1 MVRKQAIVDKRIHMV
16 GLFLITL
23 VKNHVE
29 IKIYEYCIDTVTYFD
44 ETCDACVNPW
54 PNPNKMH
61 EDSRISNQS
70 VPFQFRNAQK
80 TPVIVFG
87 YNYEKTIDWLK
98 SNKIWTILK
107 FTSTAYGESTN

>member
-44 ETCDACVNPW
+44 ETCDACVNP
-54 PNPNKMH
+54 
-61 EDSRISNQS
+61 
-70 VPFQFRNAQK
+70 
-80 TPVIVFG
+80 
-87 YNYEKTIDWLK
+87 
-98 SNKIWTILK
+98 
-107 FTSTAYGESTN
+107 